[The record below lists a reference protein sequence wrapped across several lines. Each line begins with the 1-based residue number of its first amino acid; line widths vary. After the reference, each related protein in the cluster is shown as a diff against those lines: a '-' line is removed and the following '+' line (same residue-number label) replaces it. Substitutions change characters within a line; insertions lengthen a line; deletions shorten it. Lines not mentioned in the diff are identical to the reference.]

1 MIETFFSGKS
11 LEIISNWHAAYQ
23 SFVGANIVFFSV
35 FSYTKNENWG
45 SDVAHTSIFEW
56 CYEYLMETR
65 AHSIDI
71 IPMNL
76 GRIFLAIWAAQHIEC
91 DKNVILSGQKKMDIN
106 CRWIIY
112 RYFLPPRMR
121 KSLLRRMAIILEF
134 DIKFPPFFHSLQKL
148 SKNEFRI
155 WLYAVFSLFDG

>member
-23 SFVGANIVFFSV
+23 SFVGANIVIFSV

-45 SDVAHTSIFEW
+45 SDVAHTSVFEW

-91 DKNVILSGQKKMDIN
+91 DKNVILSGQKKWILTAAELYIDIFSASDAQISSSPN
-106 CRWIIY
+106 DDNIGIRYKVSAFFSFPSKIIE
-112 RYFLPPRMR
+112 
-121 KSLLRRMAIILEF
+121 K
-134 DIKFPPFFHSLQKL
+134 
-148 SKNEFRI
+148 
-155 WLYAVFSLFDG
+155 WV